1 MNQTIHEGR
10 TERLRQLLIA
20 RRQEIQHQID
30 ELLAQHRADQIQL
43 REESVADAEDLSTR
57 DSASHQQL
65 SILEVRNQMRLQVEA
80 ALQRLDEG
88 TYGICEDCLTPI
100 NEERLEA
107 MPFARRCIDCQRHAE
122 LLEQIE
128 KKEDREDI

>member
-1 MNQTIHEGR
+1 MNQTIREGR

-57 DSASHQQL
+57 DSVSHQQL
-65 SILEVRNQMRLQVEA
+65 SILEARNQMRLQVEA

-100 NEERLEA
+100 KEDRLKA

>member
-100 NEERLEA
+100 NEERLKA

>member
-1 MNQTIHEGR
+1 MNQTMPEGR

-30 ELLAQHRADQIQL
+30 DLLAQHRADQIQL
-43 REESVADAEDLSTR
+43 REESVADTEDLSTR
-57 DSASHQQL
+57 DSVSHQQL

-88 TYGICEDCLTPI
+88 TYGHCEDCLKPI
-100 NEERLEA
+100 SEERLKA

>member
-1 MNQTIHEGR
+1 
-10 TERLRQLLIA
+10 
-20 RRQEIQHQID
+20 QEIQHQID

-57 DSASHQQL
+57 DSVSHQQL
-65 SILEVRNQMRLQVEA
+65 SILEARNQMRLQVEA

-100 NEERLEA
+100 KEDRLKA

>member
-100 NEERLEA
+100 NEERLKA
-107 MPFARRCIDCQRHAE
+107 MPFARRCINCQRHAE

>member
-1 MNQTIHEGR
+1 MNQTMPEGR

-30 ELLAQHRADQIQL
+30 DLLAQHRADQIQL
-43 REESVADAEDLSTR
+43 REESVADTEDLSTR
-57 DSASHQQL
+57 DSVSHQQL

-88 TYGICEDCLTPI
+88 TYGHCEDCLKPI
-100 NEERLEA
+100 SEERLKA

-122 LLEQIE
+122 LLEEIE
-128 KKEDREDI
+128 KKEDREDL

>member
-1 MNQTIHEGR
+1 MNQTMSEGR
-10 TERLRQLLIA
+10 TERLRQLLLA
-20 RRQEIQHQID
+20 RRQEIQRQID
-30 ELLAQHRADQIQL
+30 ELLAQHRADQAQL
-43 REESVADAEDLSTR
+43 REESVADTEDHSTR

-88 TYGICEDCLTPI
+88 TYGLCEDCRQAI
-100 NEERLEA
+100 NEERLKV
-107 MPFARRCIDCQRHAE
+107 MPFAHRCIDCQRHAE
-122 LLEQIE
+122 LLDQIE

>member
-1 MNQTIHEGR
+1 MNQTMPEGR

-65 SILEVRNQMRLQVEA
+65 SILEVRNHMRLQVDA

-88 TYGICEDCLTPI
+88 TYGLCEDCLNPI
-100 NEERLEA
+100 TEERLKA

>member
-1 MNQTIHEGR
+1 MNQTIREGR

-20 RRQEIQHQID
+20 RRQEIQHQVD
-30 ELLAQHRADQIQL
+30 DLLAQHRADQIQL

-57 DSASHQQL
+57 DSFSHQQL
-65 SILEVRNQMRLQVEA
+65 SILEARNRMRLQVEA

-100 NEERLEA
+100 NEERLKA

>member
-1 MNQTIHEGR
+1 MNQTMPEGR

-30 ELLAQHRADQIQL
+30 DLLAQHRADQIQL
-43 REESVADAEDLSTR
+43 REESVADTEDLSTR
-57 DSASHQQL
+57 DSVSHQQL
-65 SILEVRNQMRLQVEA
+65 SILEVRNHMRLQVEA

-88 TYGICEDCLTPI
+88 TYGYCEDCLKPI
-100 NEERLEA
+100 SEERLKA

-128 KKEDREDI
+128 KKEDREDL

>member
-1 MNQTIHEGR
+1 MNQTMPEGR
-10 TERLRQLLIA
+10 TERLRQLLLV
-20 RRQEIQHQID
+20 RRQEIQRQID
-30 ELLAQHRADQIQL
+30 ELLAQHRADQTQL
-43 REESVADAEDLSTR
+43 REESVADTEDLSTR
-57 DSASHQQL
+57 DSVSHQQL

-88 TYGICEDCLTPI
+88 TYGICEDCQQPI
-100 NEERLEA
+100 NEERVKA

-122 LLEQIE
+122 ILEQIE